1 MPRPGRPRNL
11 DRRPKKKKTTPP
23 PPETLIKRA
32 ALAQG
37 GDPVLAAS
45 PLGWCLTRQL
55 IEPGD
60 YHAGLRYAALYRR
73 ISSKHIHPKG
83 VSLDGDIQGPP
94 PVDEK
99 AEKRHETA
107 YLKAKKSLLGAGS
120 RACRAVESIAVFEH
134 WPGMGQEEARTGE
147 MEALQDGLNTLARH
161 FGLAP

>member
-1 MPRPGRPRNL
+1 LR
-11 DRRPKKKKTTPP
+11 
-23 PPETLIKRA
+23 KRA
-32 ALAQG
+32 ELAQG
-37 GDPVLAAS
+37 GDPVLASTPIGCCKA
-45 PLGWCLTRQL
+45 RKL
-55 IEPGD
+55 IRADD
-60 YHAGLRYAALYRR
+60 YFAGLKYAALYRR
-73 ISSKHIHPKG
+73 FTPRHIFPKG
-83 VSLDGDIQGPP
+83 VSLDGDMQGPP
-94 PVDEK
+94 PVDAV